1 MGLRRPTLAR
11 LSPAHRP
18 SGTPGW
24 ACLARRASLP
34 PLSGAL
40 VRDGIMFGSRFIG
53 SNSSKPESC
62 DSRNDPNCDSLRGT
76 SGHCNHDISGAWRP
90 PTQKMEPEP
99 KRTVADRV
107 LVDLLQRWNCL
118 AEFRGRATKR
128 LKTDVRRRPSR
139 QGRLVL
145 DAYRDDVAD
154 LGGMKAGL
162 GIGVGRV
169 VLKDRDRLPCFG
181 AAPPP

>member
-118 AEFRGRATKR
+118 AECRGRATKR
-128 LKTDVRRRPSR
+128 VKTDVRRGPSR
-139 QGRLVL
+139 EVRLER
-145 DAYRDDVAD
+145 DAYLHGAAVC
-154 LGGMKAGL
+154 GGVIPGQ
-162 GIGVGRV
+162 GIGV
-169 VLKDRDRLPCFG
+169 
-181 AAPPP
+181 